1 MDRAM
6 RINKHCPIGFES
18 DRQQEHARMDVFI
31 AFVSILDEP
40 RTIPLSILFILMILE
55 TERRWVRA
63 RRRRGFRYS
72 PLSHLFDTL
81 IVLLGLIA
89 LAAIVRAILASTM
102 VSLIALL
109 APLAWAIGLVLLL
122 AIGISLIRRFA
133 STPDQSTNR

>member
-1 MDRAM
+1 ME
-6 RINKHCPIGFES
+6 I
-18 DRQQEHARMDVFI
+18 VI
-31 AFVSILDEP
+31 ALLALLDEP
-40 RTIPLSILFILMILE
+40 RTAPLSIIFILVILE

-81 IVLLGLIA
+81 IVLLSLIA

-102 VSLIALL
+102 VSFMVLL
-109 APLAWAIGLVLLL
+109 APLAWVIGLVLLL

-133 STPDQSTNR
+133 PTPDQSTNR

>member
-1 MDRAM
+1 
-6 RINKHCPIGFES
+6 
-18 DRQQEHARMDVFI
+18 MDVFI